1 MAIARN
7 DLQILRACKSGKEFA
22 RRLRWINLIVF
33 APDHE
38 GRNADRFNTR
48 DRINK
53 ERLCC
58 SGQGEIHEGLLKL
71 WIGLKALVDFRIGS
85 YMQGARQFEQ
95 RNAPILA
102 CKQSLYLCNSDQ
114 QFKEERLS
122 HRQRVANSGIQGN

>member
-1 MAIARN
+1 MAIARD
-7 DLQILRACKSGKEFA
+7 DLQILGAGKSGKEFA
-22 RRLRWINLIVF
+22 RRLRWIHLIVF

-38 GRNADRFNTR
+38 RGNSDRFNTS

-53 ERLCC
+53 ECLCC
-58 SGQGEIHEGLLKL
+58 SGQGEIDEGLLKL
-71 WIGLKALVDFRIGS
+71 WVGLKALVDFRIGS

-102 CKQSLYLCNSDQ
+102 CKRSLYLCNSDQ

-122 HRQRVANSGIQGN
+122 HRQRV